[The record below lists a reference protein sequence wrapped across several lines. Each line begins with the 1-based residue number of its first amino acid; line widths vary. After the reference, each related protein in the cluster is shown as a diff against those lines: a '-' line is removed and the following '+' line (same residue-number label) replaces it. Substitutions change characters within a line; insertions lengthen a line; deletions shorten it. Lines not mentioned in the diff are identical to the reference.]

1 MSTSPSVHPADA
13 ENRDILDSLES
24 CEKLLTAREVAR
36 ILSISEKTVYSY
48 VSRNLI
54 PHYKI
59 EANVRFRAR
68 DLANWLRRHASL
80 VHSRPG
86 VAPKTAALRT

>member
-36 ILSISEKTVYSY
+36 ILSISEKTA
-48 VSRNLI
+48 LT
-54 PHYKI
+54 K
-59 EANVRFRAR
+59 
-68 DLANWLRRHASL
+68 SL
-80 VHSRPG
+80 VG
-86 VAPKTAALRT
+86 GICG